1 MANATNYVLMI
12 AEMRRY
18 PQMSYKSDI
27 VVLSGLDSGDRRA
40 LDAKFKP
47 TDAPP
52 CQYDKEDLRFVM
64 KGPHFAPMEILN
76 CLAQERGYKI
86 DYNPQQHGIP
96 LKQGATD
103 DKFAL
108 VYQLSKTIVKKTAT
122 ATSLQDSGAKVT
134 FKDKEQKPSGD
145 GSGGGSGTN
154 SSQNASSGIILD
166 ASTKPG
172 KAPLAVGDMASS
184 LPATTTRGHSPDL
197 TSSIKHIDGK
207 EGPSSDY
214 YA

>member
-1 MANATNYVLMI
+1 MASPQNGTNYVLMI

-27 VVLSGLDSGDRRA
+27 VVLSGLDSGDRKA

-52 CQYDKEDLRFVM
+52 CQFDKEDLRFVL

-76 CLAQERGYKI
+76 CLAQERGYKVE
-86 DYNPQQHGIP
+86 YNPQQHGIP

-108 VYQLSKTIVKKTAT
+108 IYQLTKPVVKKAVTSSSIPDTTAK
-122 ATSLQDSGAKVT
+122 LPVQD
-134 FKDKEQKPSGD
+134 DNPSEEA
-145 GSGGGSGTN
+145 SGT
-154 SSQNASSGIILD
+154 G
-166 ASTKPG
+166 
-172 KAPLAVGDMASS
+172 
-184 LPATTTRGHSPDL
+184 
-197 TSSIKHIDGK
+197 
-207 EGPSSDY
+207 
-214 YA
+214 

>member
-1 MANATNYVLMI
+1 MATPHNPTNYVLMI

-27 VVLSGLDSGDRRA
+27 VVLSGLDSGDRKA

-52 CQYDKEDLRFVM
+52 CQFDKEDLRFVL

-76 CLAQERGYKI
+76 CLAQERGYKVE
-86 DYNPQQHGIP
+86 YNPQQHAIP

-108 VYQLSKTIVKKTAT
+108 VYQLTKPVIKKTTTQSSIPDVGTKVASKDTKPSEDNFTAGKRGSGGSNSTTTTIV
-122 ATSLQDSGAKVT
+122 SLQDLSIK
-134 FKDKEQKPSGD
+134 S
-145 GSGGGSGTN
+145 
-154 SSQNASSGIILD
+154 
-166 ASTKPG
+166 G
-172 KAPLAVGDMASS
+172 KAPLAVA
-184 LPATTTRGHSPDL
+184 DL
-197 TSSIKHIDGK
+197 
-207 EGPSSDY
+207 
-214 YA
+214 

>member
-1 MANATNYVLMI
+1 MATPHNPTNYVLMI

-27 VVLSGLDSGDRRA
+27 VVLSGLDSGDRKA

-52 CQYDKEDLRFVM
+52 CQFDKEDLRFVL

-76 CLAQERGYKI
+76 CLAQERGYKVE
-86 DYNPQQHGIP
+86 YNPQQHAIP

-108 VYQLSKTIVKKTAT
+108 VYQLTKPVIKKTMT
-122 ATSLQDSGAKVT
+122 QSSIPDVGTKVAS
-134 FKDKEQKPSGD
+134 KDAKPSED
-145 GSGGGSGTN
+145 N
-154 SSQNASSGIILD
+154 
-166 ASTKPG
+166 
-172 KAPLAVGDMASS
+172 
-184 LPATTTRGHSPDL
+184 TTAG
-197 TSSIKHIDGK
+197 
-207 EGPSSDY
+207 
-214 YA
+214 